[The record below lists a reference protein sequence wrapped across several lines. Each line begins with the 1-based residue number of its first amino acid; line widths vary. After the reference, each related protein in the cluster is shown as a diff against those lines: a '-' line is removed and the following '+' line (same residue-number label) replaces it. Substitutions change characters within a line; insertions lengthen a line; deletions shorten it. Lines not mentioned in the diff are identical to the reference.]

1 MAKNKNDYFKLA
13 QEQADFTVKAANL
26 LKDIVCDFDNIEIA
40 KKREEMHE
48 LEHEADR
55 FQHNTLTKL
64 SREFITPIDQ
74 EDILQLIQ
82 TIDDVSDAIDEVGL
96 QLYMFNIT
104 SMPKYAPEMADLVLK
119 CVNAMY
125 EALKELK
132 NFKKP
137 EKLRDLIVNINSMEG
152 QADTVYVEA
161 IHNLFVSEDVS
172 YKKLL
177 ANRAIYE
184 RLEDCC
190 DCCEECANIME
201 LIIIK
206 NT

>member
-13 QEQADFTVKAANL
+13 QDQAEYTVKAANL
-26 LKDIVCDFDNIEIA
+26 LKDIVCDYDNVEIA

-55 FQHNTLTKL
+55 QQHETLTKL

-82 TIDDVSDAIDEVGL
+82 SIDDVSDAIDEVGL

-104 SMPKYAPEMADLVLK
+104 SMPKYANEMANLVLE
-119 CVNAMY
+119 CVNGMY
-125 EALKELK
+125 AALKELK

-137 EKLRDLIVNINSMEG
+137 EKLRSLIVEINSIEG
-152 QADTVYVEA
+152 KGDAIYVEA
-161 IHNLFVSEDVS
+161 IHNLFVSDDVD

-184 RLEDCC
+184 SLEECC
-190 DCCEECANIME
+190 DLCEACANIME